1 LGAEWSC
8 PPFELTNGGHF
19 PPQVFVGFLTVHF
32 QQELRVLLQIV
43 EREQRRQQ
51 LDFLFRRATLFAS
64 MERKDK

>member
-1 LGAEWSC
+1 
-8 PPFELTNGGHF
+8 
-19 PPQVFVGFLTVHF
+19 VFVGFLTVHF